1 MPYWLGVHRSF
12 SRWGQAGSFSRVSAF
27 RHPVLAQMQA
37 IATPAAPKGLTA
49 RARLALAGVSH
60 RYAVR
65 LWHVRAHLGARLSR
79 PYREPAAQQ
88 CLDRVAR
95 LAGVLVSA
103 GAISEQTQVEVVGE
117 MEAALAARSLI
128 DQATLAGYFPRLTMA
143 QKAAFASLSRHAG
156 RPGPATAGPVRAV
169 PVGASAEYEVRGRRI
184 RAFLGTLIIDSGS
197 ATLTV
202 TARLLPSPTAP
213 PPADDELIMELDECT
228 AIDDR
233 GSRYHAAFSGGG
245 DDERWDGT
253 FELQPVPSAGVRWLD
268 VSVQG
273 ADPVR
278 VDMSARAPAYPV
290 TSAPLA
296 DGAANRYLDRLT
308 LNMLLARR
316 SAIGLGD
323 FDEDHAVEAVTD
335 LLKAGQLA
343 ADNQA
348 LGRLAA
354 AAELLELQL
363 PAQLAELKP
372 GRLPDDWL
380 VMLSR
385 WDSEDGPV
393 GTIPLAGQ
401 LPELDGLQC
410 LITSIESERESA
422 SIRVHARGRLQHRH
436 HGLVNADPFEWT
448 ARDDG
453 GCLYVV
459 EESQGSYGDDCA
471 HLTLQLRPAIRP
483 GARALTISITG
494 KSAEVG
500 VTVPLDWQECP

>member
-65 LWHVRAHLGARLSR
+65 LWHVRAHLRARR
-79 PYREPAAQQ
+79 PYRPPAAQV
-88 CLDRVAR
+88 CLERVTR
-95 LAGVLVSA
+95 LAGVLASA
-103 GAISEQTQVEVVGE
+103 GAISEQTQAEVVGD

-128 DQATLAGYFPRLTMA
+128 DRGMLAGYSLRPATVPQAASFAAPFL
-143 QKAAFASLSRHAG
+143 KAAGLSPASASPL
-156 RPGPATAGPVRAV
+156 RAV

-184 RAFLGTLIIDSGS
+184 RASLGTLILDSGS

-202 TARLLPSPTAP
+202 TARLLPSPGAP
-213 PPADDELIMELDECT
+213 EPADDELVLELDECT
-228 AIDDR
+228 AVDNR
-233 GSRYHAAFSGGG
+233 GARYHAVFSGGG

-253 FELQPVPSAGVRWLD
+253 FELQPVPPAGVRWLD

-278 VDMSARAPAYPV
+278 VDMSARTPSYP
-290 TSAPLA
+290 TMSAPLP
-296 DGAANRYLDRLT
+296 GGTANRYLDRLT
-308 LNMLLARR
+308 LNMLLTRR
-316 SAIGLGD
+316 SSARGSGYY
-323 FDEDHAVEAVTD
+323 DEDHVVEAVTD
-335 LLKAGQLA
+335 LLAAGQIA
-343 ADNQA
+343 ADSQA

-354 AAELLELQL
+354 AAELLNLKLTPE
-363 PAQLAELKP
+363 LAELQP

-385 WDSEDGPV
+385 WDSNDGPV
-393 GTIPLAGQ
+393 GAIPLAAQ
-401 LPELDGLQC
+401 LPELDGLHF
-410 LITSIESERESA
+410 LITNIESERESA
-422 SIRVHARGRLQHRH
+422 SFQVHARGLAAH
-436 HGLVNADPFEWT
+436 HYHGMVTTDPFEWT

-453 GCLYVV
+453 GCLHVV
-459 EESQGSYGDDCA
+459 EERQSSYGDDCT
-471 HLTLQLRPAIRP
+471 HLTLRLRPAVRP
-483 GARALTISITG
+483 RARALTISVTG
-494 KSAEVG
+494 KTGEVG
-500 VTVPLDWQECP
+500 VTVPLDWQQDQ